1 MRPVKAQ
8 EVVWMASSSLP
19 VPEPPP
25 LGTRAMFRLFVLAMI
40 AGVGM
45 GLFGFFFT
53 WVFGAFVAAWV
64 RAGKKWP
71 A

>member
-1 MRPVKAQ
+1 
-8 EVVWMASSSLP
+8 MASSSLP

-25 LGTRAMFRLFVLAMI
+25 LGTRALFRLFVLAMI

-45 GLFGFFFT
+45 GLFGFFT
-53 WVFGAFVAAWV
+53 WVFGACVAAWV
-64 RAGKKWP
+64 RAGKKRP

>member
-1 MRPVKAQ
+1 
-8 EVVWMASSSLP
+8 
-19 VPEPPP
+19 
-25 LGTRAMFRLFVLAMI
+25 MFRLFVLAMI

-64 RAGKKWP
+64 RAGKKRP

>member
-1 MRPVKAQ
+1 
-8 EVVWMASSSLP
+8 
-19 VPEPPP
+19 
-25 LGTRAMFRLFVLAMI
+25 MFRLFVPAMI

-53 WVFGAFVAAWV
+53 GVFGACVAAWV
-64 RAGKKWP
+64 RAGKKRP

>member
-1 MRPVKAQ
+1 
-8 EVVWMASSSLP
+8 MASSSLP
-19 VPEPPP
+19 APEPPP
-25 LGTRAMFRLFVLAMI
+25 LGLRAMFGLFVLAMM

-53 WVFGAFVAAWV
+53 WFFGVYVAAWA
-64 RAGKKWP
+64 RAWKKRS

>member
-1 MRPVKAQ
+1 
-8 EVVWMASSSLP
+8 MASSSLP
-19 VPEPPP
+19 VPEPSP

-53 WVFGAFVAAWV
+53 WVFGACVAAWV
-64 RAGKKWP
+64 RAGKKRP

>member
-1 MRPVKAQ
+1 
-8 EVVWMASSSLP
+8 MASS
-19 VPEPPP
+19 P
-25 LGTRAMFRLFVLAMI
+25 LGLRPMVRVFVLAMM

-53 WVFGAFVAAWV
+53 WFFGACVAAWV
-64 RAGKKWP
+64 RAGKKRT

>member
-1 MRPVKAQ
+1 
-8 EVVWMASSSLP
+8 
-19 VPEPPP
+19 
-25 LGTRAMFRLFVLAMI
+25 MFRLFVLAMI

-53 WVFGAFVAAWV
+53 WVFGAFVAVWV
-64 RAGKKWP
+64 RAGKRRP

>member
-1 MRPVKAQ
+1 
-8 EVVWMASSSLP
+8 MASSSLP

-25 LGTRAMFRLFVLAMI
+25 LGLSAMFRLFVLAMM

-53 WVFGAFVAAWV
+53 WFFGACVAAWA
-64 RAGKKWP
+64 RAGKKR
-71 A
+71 AA